1 MTEPSAPMTPEERD
15 ALASELALGLLTGA
29 ERAEALR
36 LQLSDP
42 AFAADVTAWE
52 RRLAPLHH
60 DFAEHRP
67 SLEVWAGIAAQI
79 EPKATVASGVTRQL
93 RVWRASALVSG
104 ALAASLAVVLLF
116 RPPASLPPQIV
127 QAAPANQMAV
137 AQMVG
142 QGSNMLVA
150 ARYDETT
157 AQLNL
162 RAENLPQ
169 GDLAPEL
176 WVIPADGKPRSLGM
190 ISARG
195 TTRMAV
201 SPKMRAMLENGV
213 TLAITMEPAAT
224 APHAAPSSAPVAA
237 GKISII

>member
-15 ALASELALGLLTGA
+15 ALAGELALGLLSGA
-29 ERAEALR
+29 ERAQALR

-42 AFAADVTAWE
+42 VFAAEVTAWE

-60 DFAEHRP
+60 DFAEYSP
-67 SLEVWAGIAAQI
+67 SQKVWDGIAAQI
-79 EPKATVASGVTRQL
+79 EPGATAAPGLARQL
-93 RVWRASALVSG
+93 RVWRASAIVSG
-104 ALAASLAVVLLF
+104 ALAASLAFVLLF
-116 RPPASLPPQIV
+116 RPPAPIPPQIV
-127 QAAPANQMAV
+127 QAPPATQMAV

-142 QGSNMLVA
+142 QGSDMLVA

-190 ISARG
+190 ISATG

-201 SPKMRAMLENGV
+201 SPNMRVMLENGV